1 MKYYSQYGEDKFVYD
16 NFICK
21 HREDGVFL
29 ELGAT
34 DGFKFSN
41 TKFFEDELS
50 FSGILIEPHRDA
62 YDELVKNRSN
72 CHNFNCA
79 ISSKSGNV
87 DMLTH
92 RVGGRGEPLSLTW
105 FTNGMVDTMA
115 ESFKNRWFRRRRKN
129 KIISVPSRKLSEIF
143 EEVGVEYIDYFSL
156 DVEGGEYE
164 VLKTMNWNIPVY
176 VITIELDGHNTE
188 KDENCRNLLR
198 ENNYDFFGLVHKGN
212 EVWYNKTYYRKNLLR

>member
-21 HREDGVFL
+21 HRDDGVFL

-87 DMLTH
+87 EMMTH
-92 RVGGRGEPLSLTW
+92 KSGGRGYELSDTW
-105 FTNGMVDTMA
+105 FTNSMVDTIS
-115 ESFKNRWFRRRRKN
+115 ESFKNQWFSRKRKN

-143 EEVGVEYIDYFSL
+143 EEVGVKYIDYFSL

>member
-1 MKYYSQYGEDKFVYD
+1 MKYYSQHGEDKFVYD

-21 HREDGVFL
+21 HRDDGVFL

-41 TKFFEDELS
+41 TKFFEAELG
-50 FSGILIEPHRDA
+50 FSGILIEPLPDA
-62 YDELVKNRSN
+62 FNHLIKNRPN

-79 ISSKSGNV
+79 VSTKGGGVEILTRRTHKNDIGAWFISG
-87 DMLTH
+87 L
-92 RVGGRGEPLSLTW
+92 
-105 FTNGMVDTMA
+105 VDTMPG
-115 ESFKNRWFRRRRKN
+115 SFTDAWHKRWRKR

-164 VLKTMNWNIPVY
+164 VLKTMNWDIPVY
-176 VITIELDGHNTE
+176 VITIELDGHTIE

-198 ENNYDFFGLVHKGN
+198 EKNYDFFGLVNEGN
-212 EVWYNKTYYRKNLLR
+212 EVWYNKTYYRKDLLR